1 MKKKKRYKLY
11 ESIGFA
17 FRGILKAI
25 QKERNLKIHLGAGF
39 IVILLGFNFKISSL
53 EWLVLVLIITMV
65 ISAEIFNSALEA
77 VANLVRDRLKL
88 SYWETYWIRNFAAGG
103 VMVLAVGALI
113 IGAIIFLPKIF

>member
-1 MKKKKRYKLY
+1 M
-11 ESIGFA
+11 
-17 FRGILKAI
+17 
-25 QKERNLKIHLGAGF
+25 
-39 IVILLGFNFKISSL
+39 LGFNFKISSL